1 VLRPGSA
8 TWKGFGTV
16 RLYIGNLPYS
26 MTDEELGEAFAPHGE
41 LTSARV
47 IIDRDTGR
55 SRGFGFVEYGS
66 EEEGKAA
73 ISAMDGQEVDGR
85 PLRVNEAH
93 ERERR

>member
-1 VLRPGSA
+1 M
-8 TWKGFGTV
+8 

-26 MTDEELGEAFAPHGE
+26 MTDEGLGEAFAPHGE

-55 SRGFGFVEYGS
+55 SRGFGFVEYS
-66 EEEGKAA
+66 SDDEGKAA
-73 ISAMDGQEVDGR
+73 MQAMDGHEVDGR

>member
-1 VLRPGSA
+1 
-8 TWKGFGTV
+8 V

-26 MTDEELGEAFAPHGE
+26 MTDEGLEQAFAPHGE

-47 IIDRDTGR
+47 IIDRETGR
-55 SRGFGFVEYGS
+55 SRGFGFVEYS
-66 EEEGKAA
+66 NDEQGKAA
-73 ISAMDGQEVDGR
+73 MEAMDGHELDGR